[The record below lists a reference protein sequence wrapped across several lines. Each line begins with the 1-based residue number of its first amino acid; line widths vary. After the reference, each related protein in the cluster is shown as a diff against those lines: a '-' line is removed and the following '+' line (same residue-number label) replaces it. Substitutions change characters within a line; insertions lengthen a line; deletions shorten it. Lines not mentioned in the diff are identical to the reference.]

1 MRLLQGDCLDLMKNI
16 EEESIDC
23 VVVDPPYRLNK
34 TTGSMTSTSKSEK
47 WQGLIK
53 AGDKRAGIINDTP
66 FSKWLSLVYNIMKS
80 QSHIYIFV
88 NDKNLADL
96 MNEMS
101 KVGFRIHNVLVWKK
115 NNATPNRW
123 YMKNGEFIVFG
134 RKGKAKP
141 INNLGSK
148 SIIEINNIRNKIHPT
163 QKPIKLLQILIT
175 NSTDKGDVVFD
186 CFMGSGSTG
195 IACIETNRS
204 FIGIEKDETYF
215 NLAKKRIND
224 HMWGND
230 ISLNN

>member
-1 MRLLQGDCLDLMKNI
+1 MRLLQGNCLELMKDI
-16 EEESIDC
+16 EDQTIDC

-34 TTGSMTSTSKSEK
+34 RTGSMTSTSKSEK

-53 AGDKRAGIINDTP
+53 AGDKRAGIMNDIL
-66 FSKWLSLVYNIMKS
+66 FSEWLPLVYNKMKS

-96 MNEMS
+96 MNEMN
-101 KVGFRIHNVLVWKK
+101 KVGFGIHNVLVWKK

-163 QKPIKLLQILIT
+163 QKPIELLQMLIT
-175 NSTDKGDVVFD
+175 NSTDRGDVVFD
-186 CFMGSGSTG
+186 PFMGSGSTG
-195 IACIETNRS
+195 IACLNTNRR
-204 FIGIEKDETYF
+204 FIGMELDEHYF
-215 NLAKKRIND
+215 EVASKRIKQ
-224 HMWGND
+224 WRKQC
-230 ISLNN
+230 

>member
-1 MRLLQGDCLDLMKNI
+1 MRLLQGNCLELMKDI
-16 EEESIDC
+16 EDQTIDC

-34 TTGSMTSTSKSEK
+34 RTGSMTSTSKSEK

-53 AGDKRAGIINDTP
+53 AGDKRAGIMNDIL
-66 FSKWLSLVYNIMKS
+66 FSEWLPLVYNKMKS

-96 MNEMS
+96 MNEMN
-101 KVGFRIHNVLVWKK
+101 KVGFGIHNVLVWKK

-163 QKPIKLLQILIT
+163 QKPIELLQMLIT
-175 NSTDKGDVVFD
+175 NSTDRGDVVFD
-186 CFMGSGSTG
+186 PFMGSGSTG
-195 IACIETNRS
+195 IACLNTNRR
-204 FIGIEKDETYF
+204 FIGMELDEHYF
-215 NLAKKRIND
+215 EVASKQIKQWRKQC
-224 HMWGND
+224 
-230 ISLNN
+230 